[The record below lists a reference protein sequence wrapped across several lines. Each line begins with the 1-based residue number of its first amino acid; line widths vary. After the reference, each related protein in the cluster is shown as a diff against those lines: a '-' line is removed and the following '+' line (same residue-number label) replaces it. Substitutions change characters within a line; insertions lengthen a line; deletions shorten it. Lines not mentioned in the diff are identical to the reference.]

1 MKISNSSITKRK
13 GREPRAA
20 GSVICAVQSVSG
32 PPNVCAVKGVAIAGV
47 QHRSPLPG
55 QRRADQREVRLSHI
69 HLDVAIPELAAVGIV
84 EGNVVPDSGGR
95 NVRLV
100 GEFVER
106 QFRAGSGTAWLRG
119 AAADQMGSFPNCVT

>member
-1 MKISNSSITKRK
+1 
-13 GREPRAA
+13 
-20 GSVICAVQSVSG
+20 
-32 PPNVCAVKGVAIAGV
+32 
-47 QHRSPLPG
+47 
-55 QRRADQREVRLSHI
+55 
-69 HLDVAIPELAAVGIV
+69 VGIV

-119 AAADQMGSFPNCVT
+119 AAADQMGSFPHCVT